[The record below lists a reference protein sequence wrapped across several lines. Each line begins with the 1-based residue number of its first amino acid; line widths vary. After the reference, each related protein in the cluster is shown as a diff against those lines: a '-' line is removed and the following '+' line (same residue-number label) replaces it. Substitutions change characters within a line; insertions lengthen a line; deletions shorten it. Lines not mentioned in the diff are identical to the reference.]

1 MIADVI
7 GVSDVQGENVYT
19 QKTQDTLGR
28 DQFLTMFLAQLKY
41 QDPLNPME
49 GTEFSSQLAQF
60 SSLEQ
65 LFNVNENLQS
75 IKTLQDDN
83 SRLQALDL
91 IGKEV
96 EAEGD
101 VLSLADGSS
110 AQGSFSL
117 EDGAECA
124 VRIYDQQG
132 LLVREIQMG
141 KLSSGFHSFE
151 WDGLNQKGDLSD
163 PGMYGFEIN
172 ALNDEGETLQVG
184 TRIKGLVS
192 RVNLDNDTP
201 LLYVGEIPVTLTQI
215 LEIRSPDAGNTGDQQ
230 NE

>member
-1 MIADVI
+1 MIADVMGI
-7 GVSDVQGENVYT
+7 SNAPEDNPYLE
-19 QKTQDTLGR
+19 KAQDTLGR
-28 DQFLTMFLAQLKY
+28 DQFLKMFLAQLKH

-75 IKTLQDDN
+75 IKTVQDDS

-96 EAEGD
+96 EADGD
-101 VLSLADGSS
+101 ILSLEAGSPT
-110 AQGSFSL
+110 QGSFTL
-117 EDGAECA
+117 EDEAECT

-132 LLVREIQMG
+132 YPVREIQMG
-141 KLSSGFHSFE
+141 TLQSGSHSFE
-151 WDGLNQKGDLSD
+151 WDGLTQKGEMLD
-163 PGMYGFEIN
+163 PGMYGFEIG
-172 ALNDEGETLQVG
+172 ALTKDGETLQVQ

-192 RVNLDNDTP
+192 RVNLDSETP
-201 LLYVGEIPVTLTQI
+201 LLYVGDIPITLSQVLDIRLPDSGTTDDTQ
-215 LEIRSPDAGNTGDQQ
+215 G
-230 NE
+230 